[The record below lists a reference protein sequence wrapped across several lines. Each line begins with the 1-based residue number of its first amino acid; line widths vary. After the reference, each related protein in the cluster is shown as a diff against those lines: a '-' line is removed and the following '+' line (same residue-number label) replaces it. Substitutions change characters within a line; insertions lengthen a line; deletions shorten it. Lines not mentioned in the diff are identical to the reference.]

1 MQTDQDK
8 HTKETNKIAKSE
20 KIVWRRH
27 AKEQNTPTRNI
38 ANKFDVPVTQVLP
51 VHPVEHWHL
60 LGETQAKIHDCYHIL
75 GNRLLF
81 QYGTRVNESKH
92 E

>member
-51 VHPVEHWHL
+51 VHPVEHWHPRALFEKHIPKMVSL
-60 LGETQAKIHDCYHIL
+60 LLTPKE
-75 GNRLLF
+75 
-81 QYGTRVNESKH
+81 V
-92 E
+92 

>member
-8 HTKETNKIAKSE
+8 HTKETNEIAKSE
-20 KIVWRRH
+20 TIVWRRH
-27 AKEQNTPTRNI
+27 AKEQNAPTRNI

-60 LGETQAKIHDCYHIL
+60 LGETQDP
-75 GNRLLF
+75 RLLL
-81 QYGTRVNESKH
+81 NK
-92 E
+92 